1 MNLLS
6 TPVMYGTVKMKTL
19 EKTIQIIGQLKFEN
33 FLKMTY
39 NYYSKFERSSLKST
53 TLKNIY
59 MPIESLYDAQRYMDA
74 LYVRKF
80 Y

>member
-19 EKTIQIIGQLKFEN
+19 EKTIRIIGQLKFEK

-39 NYYSKFERSSLKST
+39 NYYSELEPYSLKNTKGGEEYGINSS
-53 TLKNIY
+53 
-59 MPIESLYDAQRYMDA
+59 P
-74 LYVRKF
+74 
-80 Y
+80 